1 MYGDALRRRTEMD
14 VIIPGYEHPVWR
26 FLRLRGD
33 WKEARNGAAFSLT
46 EALLYMSEEEFPLV
60 IRAAEPLETSAIQ
73 VQKSASFP
81 PIVLTR
87 DELLFHAM
95 ELLDSGNG
103 ELFGKGRAQIESM
116 VGAWKERTNW
126 LPESWRPILKPWLDR
141 ERENASRSSG
151 AEGGGQDS

>member
-1 MYGDALRRRTEMD
+1 MGTD
-14 VIIPGYEHPVWR
+14 
-26 FLRLRGD
+26 RGD
-33 WKEARNGAAFSLT
+33 LKEARNGAAFSLT

-95 ELLDSGNG
+95 ELVDSGNG
-103 ELFGKGRAQIESM
+103 ELFGKDRAQIESM
-116 VGAWKERTNW
+116 AETWKERTDW
-126 LPESWRPILKPWLDR
+126 FPESWKPALKAWLDQ
-141 ERENASRSSG
+141 AGQSRPSDSEG
-151 AEGGGQDS
+151 AGRDS

>member
-1 MYGDALRRRTEMD
+1 MYVDALRGRTEMD
-14 VIIPGYEHPVWR
+14 VLIPAYEHPVWR

-33 WKEARNGAAFSLT
+33 LKEARNGAAFSLT

-95 ELLDSGNG
+95 ELIDSGNG
-103 ELFGKGRAQIESM
+103 ELFGKDRAQIESM
-116 VGAWKERTNW
+116 VETWKERTDW
-126 LPESWRPILKPWLDR
+126 FPESWKPTLKAWLDQ
-141 ERENASRSSG
+141 AGLSRPSDSEG
-151 AEGGGQDS
+151 AGRDS